1 MSEVEHIIT
10 QEDTTESKEA
20 SDSTMASGR
29 IPIKPGS
36 LVDIR
41 LPLDVNLSPDGQRVA
56 FVVSERISEKPR
68 PRMRVWTV
76 GTGDEEAEPL
86 TKNMREAFAPR
97 WSPDGKQIAFIGKA
111 EGEKVKPQ
119 LYLMP
124 AEHPV
129 RTLSGHPLRGRGNE
143 VITGDEVIRGNSE
156 AKQVCTMPNGVG
168 NLAWSPDGSRLSFLS
183 LEGEE
188 PASDPLVIQ
197 PGRHMRLWTVRPDYD
212 TPEPVTPADLT
223 VWEYTWSPDSRHIA
237 LYYSLGSGETDWY
250 RGQIGVVS
258 ASGGAVRQITHLTR
272 QASAITWTPDSTHIT
287 YISGEWSDRG
297 LVGGDIFTVH
307 LAGGEVRN
315 LTPAAPVSY
324 SCCRWFPD
332 GQRLLYACWS
342 GVTHQLGI
350 LNAIDG
356 TVTLIDGNFTMGE
369 PPYPRFSAT
378 ANMRTIVT
386 THTTP
391 QIAFDVFCGQLTDS
405 DTATPSI
412 TWRRLTRLNL
422 LMEEVMA
429 IPQTQRISYAS
440 VGGWQIDAIL
450 THPLNHSGDTLPP
463 LIVNVHGGP
472 SAAWV
477 DGWGG
482 FLTKLMASAGY
493 AVLCANIRGSQ
504 GRGIAF
510 SDAVLL
516 DSGGKDFQDIM
527 HGVDYLIEQGLVD
540 ANRVGIMGWSYGGYM
555 TAWAITQ
562 TTRFKAAMMGAGVSD
577 FHDFHA
583 LSNIPDWD
591 MRILGTSPLEQ
602 PDIYRAHSAITYA
615 GRVTTPTLILHG
627 ADDECVPVNQAYA
640 MYRSLCERK
649 VPTELVIYPREGH
662 GPRERAHLVDMEERV
677 LNWFKKYL

>member
-10 QEDTTESKEA
+10 QEDAVEATQATEA
-20 SDSTMASGR
+20 ADSTDNMMASGR

-36 LVDIR
+36 LVDTR
-41 LPLDVNLSPDGQRVA
+41 YPLDVNLSPDGQRVA
-56 FVVSERISEKPR
+56 FVVYERILEKAR

-76 GTGDEEAEPL
+76 GTKDEEAEPL

-97 WSPDGKQIAFIGKA
+97 WSPDGKQIAFIGKG

-119 LYLMP
+119 LYLI
-124 AEHPV
+124 AAD
-129 RTLSGHPLRGRGNE
+129 GG
-143 VITGDEVIRGNSE
+143 E
-156 AKQVCTMPNGVG
+156 AKQICTMPNGVG
-168 NLAWSPDGSRLSFLS
+168 SLAWSPDGSRLSFLS

-188 PASDPLVIQ
+188 LESDPLVIQ
-197 PGRHMRLWTVRPDYD
+197 PGRHMRLWTIRSDYD
-212 TPEPVTPADLT
+212 TPEPVTPDGLT
-223 VWEYTWSPDSRHIA
+223 VWEYAWSPDSKHIA

-272 QASAITWTPDSTHIT
+272 QASAITWTPDSTHLT

-297 LVGGDIFTVH
+297 LVGGEIFTIP

-315 LTPAAPVSY
+315 LTPNAPVCY

-356 TVTLIDGNFTMGE
+356 TTTLLDDDFTMGE
-369 PPYPRFSAT
+369 LPCPRFSAT
-378 ANMRTIVT
+378 ADMRTIVT

-391 QIAFDVFCGQLTDS
+391 QIAFDVFCGQIADS

-422 LMEEVMA
+422 LKEEVLA
-429 IPQTQRISYAS
+429 IPRTERIRYES
-440 VGGWQIDAIL
+440 VDGWPIDAIL
-450 THPLNHSGDTLPP
+450 IHPLNYSGDTPPP
-463 LIVNVHGGP
+463 LIVHVHGGP
-472 SAAWV
+472 SSACV
-477 DGWGG
+477 DDWGG
-482 FLTKLMASAGY
+482 FLTKLLASAGY
-493 AVLCANIRGSQ
+493 AVLRPNIRGSQ

-510 SDAVLL
+510 SDAVLH
-516 DSGGKDFQDIM
+516 DAGGKDFQDIM
-527 HGVDYLIEQGLVD
+527 YGVDYLIEQGIVD
-540 ANRVGIMGWSYGGYM
+540 GNRVGIMGWSYGGFM
-555 TAWAITQ
+555 SAWAITQ
-562 TTRFKAAMMGAGVSD
+562 TTRFKAAMVGAGVTD

-583 LSNIPDWD
+583 LSNISDWD
-591 MRILGTSPLEQ
+591 MRVLGASPLEQ
-602 PDIYRAHSAITYA
+602 PDIYRAHSAITHA
-615 GRVTTPTLILHG
+615 GRITTPSLILHG
-627 ADDECVPVNQAYA
+627 AEDECVPVNQAYA
-640 MYRSLCERK
+640 LYRALCERK

-662 GPRERAHLVDMEERV
+662 GLRERAHIVDMEERV
-677 LNWFKKYL
+677 LNWFQKYL